1 MSQNSPADKER
12 TSTSKVLTR
21 GIEGKVLLL
30 GITACVTQ
38 IRKYV
43 NLPLQLSKQTNKQ
56 TNKACLPGPSGYMNL
71 TSMIKQTDSTLP

>member
-12 TSTSKVLTR
+12 ASTSKVLTR
-21 GIEGKVLLL
+21 GIERKVLLL

-43 NLPLQLSKQTNKQ
+43 NLPLQLNKQ

-71 TSMIKQTDSTLP
+71 TNMIKPTDSTLP

>member
-43 NLPLQLSKQTNKQ
+43 NLPLQLNKQTNKQ
-56 TNKACLPGPSGYMNL
+56 TNKQGMFTWTFGLHELDQY
-71 TSMIKQTDSTLP
+71 D